1 MLLEENPMADSQQN
15 VVGALTLEK
24 AAAISK
30 SYEADLK
37 NNVVRHALSRNPI
50 SEVVFEPSSVMNV
63 APQFNVEVKTLPVA
77 NQRAS
82 GRCWIFAGLNVLREL
97 IAKKCNIKKFELSQ
111 NYISL
116 FDKIEKSNF
125 ALESIIKLSKNAH
138 DDRVLQFILTDPVS
152 DGGQWDMFVNLVK
165 KYGLVPQD
173 AFPETF
179 QSNNTRETDQ
189 LVNAAI
195 RNFAYEAHRLALKD
209 DMPGIRALKDQTM
222 EKIYDLFLNAF
233 GVPPKTFG
241 FAYTDSKDKFH
252 EEEGLT
258 PKSFFDKYVG
268 EKLLDEYQSLINSP
282 TADKPYGKNFTID
295 FLGNVVEGKSINH
308 LNVTMERM
316 KTLIVKQLKDGFPVW
331 FGSDVGF
338 YRDRA
343 SFAWDANA
351 FDYLSNFG
359 FDIKFDKGG
368 MLDYR
373 HSAMNHA
380 MVIVGVEIVNG
391 LPTKWKI
398 ENSWGDDNGLK
409 GYYVM
414 SSAFFDTF
422 VYQAVVLKR
431 YLNQDEVKAAG
442 KDPIHLPPWDPMG
455 TLAD

>member
-1 MLLEENPMADSQQN
+1 MSNKAENVA
-15 VVGALTLEK
+15 GALSPERVAK
-24 AAAISK
+24 ISK
-30 SYEADLK
+30 AYEAEGK
-37 NNVVRHALSRNPI
+37 NAVVRHALSRNAI
-50 SEVVFEPSSVMNV
+50 SEVIFEPASVAGI
-63 APQFNVEVKTLPVA
+63 APEFNVEVKTLPVA
-77 NQRAS
+77 NQKAS
-82 GRCWIFAGLNVLREL
+82 GRCWIFAGLNVLREI
-97 IAKKCNIKKFELSQ
+97 IATKCKIKKFELSQ

-116 FDKIEKSNF
+116 YDKIEKSNF
-125 ALESIIKLSKNAH
+125 ALESIVKLAAHDH
-138 DDRVLQFILTDPVS
+138 DDRVLQFILNDPVS
-152 DGGQWDMFVNLVK
+152 DGGQWDMFVNLVE
-165 KYGLVPQD
+165 KYGLVPQE

-179 QSNNTRETDQ
+179 QSNNTREADQ

-195 RNFAYEAHRLALKD
+195 RNFAYEAHRLSLKD
-209 DMPGIRALKDQTM
+209 DAQGIRSLKEKTMDQ
-222 EKIYDLFLNAF
+222 IYALFLNAF
-233 GVPPKTFG
+233 GVPPKTFD
-241 FAYTDSKDKFH
+241 FAYTDAKDKFH
-252 EEEGLT
+252 EESGFT
-258 PKSFFDKYVG
+258 PLSFFDKYVG
-268 EKLLDEYQSLINSP
+268 TKALEEYQSLINSP

-295 FLGNVVEGKSINH
+295 FLGNVLEGKPINH

-316 KTLIVKQLKDGFPVW
+316 KTLIIRQLKDGLPVW
-331 FGSDVGF
+331 FGSDVSF
-338 YRDRA
+338 YRDRN

-380 MVIVGVEIVNG
+380 MVIVGVELVNG
-391 LPTKWKI
+391 LPTRWKI
-398 ENSWGDDNGLK
+398 ENSWGDDNGIK

-431 YLNQDEVKAAG
+431 YLNQDEVKATS